1 MPCFNGE
8 PPQICGQSFF
18 SQGKMEMRLLC
29 LWLSSNGVIRGR
41 TEKKR
46 VKRTNNKNHNTV
58 IQFLHTVKGK
68 LRENELT
75 LLQKST
81 RTRILI
87 QVTQGLISTQSS
99 LPKGLSL
106 EQGFQTILLYTKETK
121 ATSNTDSC
129 FTVHL
134 LHLKSNFCKLLH
146 TRLQLFKQ
154 KDLSFSY
161 YLIWANEGHLGLHA
175 FVRGVTLKHFPFL

>member
-1 MPCFNGE
+1 MFQWGASPNMWTVFFQSRKDGNE
-8 PPQICGQSFF
+8 VTVFVAEFKWTHKGQN
-18 SQGKMEMRLLC
+18 R
-29 LWLSSNGVIRGR
+29 
-41 TEKKR
+41 EKKS
-46 VKRTNNKNHNTV
+46 KKDK
-58 IQFLHTVKGK
+58 Q
-68 LRENELT
+68 
-75 LLQKST
+75 QKSQHCYPIFAHCQRKT
-81 RTRILI
+81 KRKLI
-87 QVTQGLISTQSS
+87 HFAAKIYQDKNTDTGPQGLISTQSS